1 MGVHLSWFFVK
12 KKRNRGELC
21 AKGRSPRG
29 PPPGTAST
37 PRQGQA
43 GAIHT
48 SARRCCTC
56 TPPPTSAPD
65 HHSLLR
71 LCRAPHASRWW
82 WAPCRSGSGPVL
94 RFRGAAPAPG
104 ARGAGAPTRVF
115 RLAARADTRGV
126 GWGDPG
132 PGASRAGLA
141 GGCSSRG
148 TNPARDIGP
157 ALAPM
162 PRPSAAASIPF
173 GAFTAARRSRC
184 RLRLSVSGDRGLL
197 PAGLDR

>member
-1 MGVHLSWFFVK
+1 MVLCQKKETEVVNFVRKDDHLVVH
-12 KKRNRGELC
+12 RAQHHMPHGGG
-21 AKGRSPRG
+21 GRRAGRVPARCSASAAPPRPRG
-29 PPPGTAST
+29 P
-37 PRQGQA
+37 
-43 GAIHT
+43 
-48 SARRCCTC
+48 
-56 TPPPTSAPD
+56 
-65 HHSLLR
+65 
-71 LCRAPHASRWW
+71 
-82 WAPCRSGSGPVL
+82 
-94 RFRGAAPAPG
+94 
-104 ARGAGAPTRVF
+104 GAGAPTRVF

>member
-48 SARRCCTC
+48 SPAAVLHLHPATHVRPGPPLH
-56 TPPPTSAPD
+56 PPPLPRTTCLPVVVGAVPVGFRPGAPI
-65 HHSLLR
+65 
-71 LCRAPHASRWW
+71 
-82 WAPCRSGSGPVL
+82 

-115 RLAARADTRGV
+115 RLAARAG
-126 GWGDPG
+126 GGPG
-132 PGASRAGLA
+132 PAPHVRVSRGWVFFPGNESRARHRPGSCA
-141 GGCSSRG
+141 DAS
-148 TNPARDIGP
+148 
-157 ALAPM
+157 
-162 PRPSAAASIPF
+162 PSAAASIPF